1 MHKLPAR
8 RKPRPVQF
16 ADARGQH
23 PTSLYCECTYTNSLG
38 AAGGKKSSGE
48 RWRSSFAGCFCRL
61 QKRKRRARRA
71 SHAQPL
77 GEGLVGG
84 RARSPTAPQ
93 PVPDHRATPEGDLTV
108 FDPLVPIHW
117 AVEG

>member
-48 RWRSSFAGCFCRL
+48 SWRSSFAGRFCRL
-61 QKRKRRARRA
+61 RKRLQVFTVQPDTSAITLAAYEEVERAIAA
-71 SHAQPL
+71 SVAEL
-77 GEGLVGG
+77 KEALDEEEVVV
-84 RARSPTAPQ
+84 RK
-93 PVPDHRATPEGDLTV
+93 
-108 FDPLVPIHW
+108 W
-117 AVEG
+117 